1 METENRNGEVEI
13 DLREIFALLLDKLAI
28 IALVAVLGAA
38 VAFTFTKFLISP
50 VYQAKTQV
58 YVTNNKLTTTDQIN
72 VSDLQSSNYLTKDY
86 MILVKSNPVL
96 DKVIADLNLNM
107 PTSELAGKISVS
119 TPTDTRILTIAVN
132 DKDPMMAKKIADA
145 VREASKVQIQ
155 SVMGIETVNTVEEA
169 KLPENPISPNT
180 KVNVLIG
187 FMLGFVIAIA
197 VIIIRFMLDDTI
209 KAQEDVEKYL
219 GLSVLGLIPE
229 LESADNK
236 KKKKKKK
243 NK

>member
-1 METENRNGEVEI
+1 MEIENRNGEVEI
-13 DLREIFALLLDKLAI
+13 DLRDIFAILINKLAI
-28 IALVAVLGAA
+28 IVLAAVLGAA

-50 VYQAKTQV
+50 VYQARTQV
-58 YVTNNKLTTTDQIN
+58 LVKSTSLTTTDQIK

-86 MILVKSNPVL
+86 MILIKSNPVL
-96 DKVIADLNLNM
+96 DKVIADLGLDM
-107 PTSELAGKISVS
+107 SSSALAGKIHVS
-119 TPTDTRILTIAVN
+119 SQTDTRILTIAVN
-132 DKDPMMAKKIADA
+132 DKDPIMAKKIADA
-145 VREASKVQIQ
+145 VREASKTRIHE
-155 SVMGIETVNTVEEA
+155 VMGMETVENVDEA
-169 KLPENPISPNT
+169 ILPESPISPNT
-180 KVNVLIG
+180 KMNTLIG

-229 LESADNK
+229 LETTDSK

-243 NK
+243 

>member
-1 METENRNGEVEI
+1 MEIENRNDEVEI
-13 DLREIFALLLDKLAI
+13 DLRDIFAILINKLAI
-28 IALVAVLGAA
+28 IVLAAVLGAA

-50 VYQAKTQV
+50 VYQARTQV
-58 YVTNNKLTTTDQIN
+58 LVKSTSLTTTDQIK

-86 MILVKSNPVL
+86 MILIKSNPVL
-96 DKVIADLNLNM
+96 DKVIADLGLDM
-107 PTSELAGKISVS
+107 SSSALAGKIHVS
-119 TPTDTRILTIAVN
+119 SQTDTRILTIAVN
-132 DKDPMMAKKIADA
+132 DKDPIMAKKIADA
-145 VREASKVQIQ
+145 VREASKTRIHE
-155 SVMGIETVNTVEEA
+155 VMGMETVENVDEA
-169 KLPENPISPNT
+169 KLPESPISPNT
-180 KVNVLIG
+180 KMNTLIG

-229 LESADNK
+229 LETTDSK

-243 NK
+243 

>member
-1 METENRNGEVEI
+1 
-13 DLREIFALLLDKLAI
+13 
-28 IALVAVLGAA
+28 
-38 VAFTFTKFLISP
+38 
-50 VYQAKTQV
+50 
-58 YVTNNKLTTTDQIN
+58 
-72 VSDLQSSNYLTKDY
+72 

-96 DKVIADLNLNM
+96 DKVIADLNLKM
-107 PTSELAGKISVS
+107 STSELAGKISVS

-145 VREASKVQIQ
+145 VREASKAQIQ
-155 SVMGIETVNTVEEA
+155 SVMGIETVNTVEDA
-169 KLPENPISPNT
+169 KLPESPISPNT
-180 KVNVLIG
+180 KMNILIG
-187 FMLGFVIAIA
+187 FALGFIIAVA
-197 VIIIRFMLDDTI
+197 VIIIRFILDDTI

-229 LESADNK
+229 LETTDNK

>member
-1 METENRNGEVEI
+1 MEIENRNDEVEI
-13 DLREIFALLLDKLAI
+13 DLREIFGLLIDKLAI
-28 IALVAVLGAA
+28 IVLAAILGAA
-38 VAFTFTKFLISP
+38 IAFTYTKFLVSP
-50 VYQAKTQV
+50 VYQSKTQV

-72 VSDLQSSNYLTKDY
+72 VNDLQSSNYLTKDY

-96 DKVIADLNLNM
+96 DKVIADLGLKM
-107 PTSELAGKISVS
+107 STSELAGKIHVS

-132 DKDPMMAKKIADA
+132 DTDPIMAKKIADA
-145 VREASKVQIQ
+145 VREASKAQIQ
-155 SVMGIETVNTVEEA
+155 AVMGIETVNTVEDA
-169 KLPENPISPNT
+169 KLPESPISPNT
-180 KVNVLIG
+180 KMNILIG
-187 FMLGFVIAIA
+187 FALGFIIAVA
-197 VIIIRFMLDDTI
+197 VIIIRFILDDTI

-229 LESADNK
+229 LETTDNK

>member
-13 DLREIFALLLDKLAI
+13 DLRDIFAILINKLAI
-28 IALVAVLGAA
+28 IVLAAVLGAA

-50 VYQAKTQV
+50 VYQARTQV
-58 YVTNNKLTTTDQIN
+58 LVKSTSLTTTDQIK

-86 MILVKSNPVL
+86 MILIKSNPVL
-96 DKVIADLNLNM
+96 DKVIADLGLDM
-107 PTSELAGKISVS
+107 SSSALAGKIHVS
-119 TPTDTRILTIAVN
+119 SQTDTRILTIAVN

-145 VREASKVQIQ
+145 VREASKTRIHE
-155 SVMGIETVNTVEEA
+155 VMGMETVENVDEA
-169 KLPENPISPNT
+169 ILPESPISPNT
-180 KVNVLIG
+180 KMNTLIG

-229 LESADNK
+229 LETTDSK

-243 NK
+243 

>member
-1 METENRNGEVEI
+1 MSLFFAYAKQAFFYV
-13 DLREIFALLLDKLAI
+13 REIGGIMA
-28 IALVAVLGAA
+28 
-38 VAFTFTKFLISP
+38 
-50 VYQAKTQV
+50 
-58 YVTNNKLTTTDQIN
+58 QIN
-72 VSDLQSSNYLTKDY
+72 VSDLQSSNYMTKDY

-96 DKVIADLNLNM
+96 DKVIADLNLKM
-107 PTSELAGKISVS
+107 STSELAGKISVS

-145 VREASKVQIQ
+145 VREASKAQIQ
-155 SVMGIETVNTVEEA
+155 SVMGIETVNTVEDA
-169 KLPENPISPNT
+169 KLPESPISPNT
-180 KVNVLIG
+180 KMNILIG
-187 FMLGFVIAIA
+187 FALGFIIAVA

-229 LESADNK
+229 LETTDNK

>member
-1 METENRNGEVEI
+1 MEIENRNDEVEI
-13 DLREIFALLLDKLAI
+13 DLREIFGLLINKLAI
-28 IALVAVLGAA
+28 IVLAAVLGAA
-38 VAFTFTKFLISP
+38 IAFTYTKFLVSP
-50 VYQAKTQV
+50 VYQSKTQV

-72 VSDLQSSNYLTKDY
+72 VNDLQSSNYLTKDY

-96 DKVIADLNLNM
+96 DKVIADLGLKM
-107 PTSELAGKISVS
+107 STSELAGKIHVS
-119 TPTDTRILTIAVN
+119 TPTDTRIITIAVN
-132 DKDPMMAKKIADA
+132 DTDPIMAKKIADA
-145 VREASKVQIQ
+145 VREASKAQIQ

-180 KVNVLIG
+180 KMNVLIG
-187 FMLGFVIAIA
+187 FVLGFVIAVA
-197 VIIIRFMLDDTI
+197 VVIIRFMLDDSI

-229 LESADNK
+229 LENSDSK

-243 NK
+243 K

>member
-1 METENRNGEVEI
+1 METENRNDEVEI
-13 DLREIFALLLDKLAI
+13 DLREIFAILVDKLAI
-28 IALVAVLGAA
+28 IVLAAVLGAA
-38 VAFTFTKFLISP
+38 VAFTFTKFLITP
-50 VYQAKTQV
+50 VYQASTQV

-96 DKVIADLNLNM
+96 DKVIADLNLKM
-107 PTSELAGKISVS
+107 STSELAGKISVS

-145 VREASKVQIQ
+145 VREASKAQIQ
-155 SVMGIETVNTVEEA
+155 SVMGIETVNTVEDA
-169 KLPENPISPNT
+169 KLPESPISPNT
-180 KVNVLIG
+180 KMNILIG
-187 FMLGFVIAIA
+187 FALGFIIAVA

-229 LESADNK
+229 LETTDNK

>member
-1 METENRNGEVEI
+1 MEIENRNDEVEI
-13 DLREIFALLLDKLAI
+13 DLRDIFAILINKLAI
-28 IALVAVLGAA
+28 IVLAAVLGAA
-38 VAFTFTKFLISP
+38 VAFTFTKFLVSP
-50 VYQAKTQV
+50 VYQARTQV
-58 YVTNNKLTTTDQIN
+58 YVTNNSLTTTDQIK
-72 VSDLQSSNYLTKDY
+72 VTDLQSSNYLTKDY

-96 DKVIADLNLNM
+96 DKVIADLNLKM
-107 PTSELAGKISVS
+107 STSALAGKIHVS
-119 TPTDTRILTIAVN
+119 TPTDTRILTIAAN

-145 VREASKVQIQ
+145 VREASKAQIQ

-169 KLPENPISPNT
+169 KLPESPISPNT
-180 KVNVLIG
+180 KMNTLIG

-229 LESADNK
+229 LETTDSK

-243 NK
+243 

>member
-50 VYQAKTQV
+50 VYQSKTQV

-96 DKVIADLNLNM
+96 EKVIADLGLKM
-107 PTSELAGKISVS
+107 STTELAGKISVS

-145 VREASKVQIQ
+145 VREASKAQIQ

-169 KLPENPISPNT
+169 NLPENSISPNT

-187 FMLGFVIAIA
+187 FMLGFVIAVA

-229 LESADNK
+229 LETADNK

>member
-1 METENRNGEVEI
+1 METENRNDEVEI
-13 DLREIFALLLDKLAI
+13 DLREIFAILLDKLAVI
-28 IALVAVLGAA
+28 VLAAVLCAA

-50 VYQAKTQV
+50 VYQASTQV

-96 DKVIADLNLNM
+96 DKVIADLNLKM
-107 PTSELAGKISVS
+107 STSELAGKISVS

-145 VREASKVQIQ
+145 VREASKAQIQ
-155 SVMGIETVNTVEEA
+155 SVMGIETVNTVEDA
-169 KLPENPISPNT
+169 KLPESPISPNT
-180 KVNVLIG
+180 KMNILIG
-187 FMLGFVIAIA
+187 FALGFIIAVA

-229 LESADNK
+229 LETTDNK

>member
-1 METENRNGEVEI
+1 MEIENRNGEVEI
-13 DLREIFALLLDKLAI
+13 DLRDIFAILINKLAI
-28 IALVAVLGAA
+28 IVLAAVLGAA

-50 VYQAKTQV
+50 VYQARTQV
-58 YVTNNKLTTTDQIN
+58 LVKSTSLTTTDQIK

-86 MILVKSNPVL
+86 MILIKSNPVL
-96 DKVIADLNLNM
+96 DKVIADLGLDM
-107 PTSELAGKISVS
+107 SSSALAGKIHVS
-119 TPTDTRILTIAVN
+119 SQTDTRILTIAVN
-132 DKDPMMAKKIADA
+132 DKDPIMAKKIADA
-145 VREASKVQIQ
+145 VREASKTRIHE
-155 SVMGIETVNTVEEA
+155 VMGMETVENVDEA
-169 KLPENPISPNT
+169 KLPESPISPNT
-180 KVNVLIG
+180 KMNTLIG

-229 LESADNK
+229 LETTDSK

-243 NK
+243 

>member
-1 METENRNGEVEI
+1 MEIENRNGEVEI
-13 DLREIFALLLDKLAI
+13 DLRDIFAILINKLAI
-28 IALVAVLGAA
+28 IVLAAVLGAA

-50 VYQAKTQV
+50 VYQARTQV
-58 YVTNNKLTTTDQIN
+58 LVKSTSLTTTDQIK

-86 MILVKSNPVL
+86 MILIKSNPVL
-96 DKVIADLNLNM
+96 DKVIADLGLDM
-107 PTSELAGKISVS
+107 SSSALAGKIHVS
-119 TPTDTRILTIAVN
+119 SQTDTRILTIAVN

-145 VREASKVQIQ
+145 VREASKTRIHE
-155 SVMGIETVNTVEEA
+155 VMGMETVENVDEA
-169 KLPENPISPNT
+169 ILPESPISPNT
-180 KVNVLIG
+180 KMNTLIG
-187 FMLGFVIAIA
+187 FMLGFVSAIA

-229 LESADNK
+229 LETTDSK

-243 NK
+243 

>member
-1 METENRNGEVEI
+1 MEIENRNGEVEI
-13 DLREIFALLLDKLAI
+13 DLRDIFAILINKLAI
-28 IALVAVLGAA
+28 IVLAAVLGAA

-50 VYQAKTQV
+50 VYQARTQV
-58 YVTNNKLTTTDQIN
+58 LVKSTSLTTTDQIK

-86 MILVKSNPVL
+86 MILIKSNPVL
-96 DKVIADLNLNM
+96 DKVIADLGLDM
-107 PTSELAGKISVS
+107 SSSALAGKIHVS
-119 TPTDTRILTIAVN
+119 SQTDTRILTIAVN

-145 VREASKVQIQ
+145 VREASKTRIHE
-155 SVMGIETVNTVEEA
+155 VMGMETVENVDEA
-169 KLPENPISPNT
+169 ILPESPISPNT
-180 KVNVLIG
+180 KMNTLIG

-229 LESADNK
+229 LETTDSK

-243 NK
+243 

>member
-1 METENRNGEVEI
+1 METENRNDEVEI
-13 DLREIFALLLDKLAI
+13 DLREIFAILLDKLAI
-28 IALVAVLGAA
+28 IVLAAVLGAV

-50 VYQAKTQV
+50 VYQASTQV

-96 DKVIADLNLNM
+96 DKVIADLNLKM
-107 PTSELAGKISVS
+107 STSELAGKISVS

-145 VREASKVQIQ
+145 VREASKAQIQ
-155 SVMGIETVNTVEEA
+155 SVMGIETVNTVEDA
-169 KLPENPISPNT
+169 KLPESPISPNT
-180 KVNVLIG
+180 KMNVLIG
-187 FMLGFVIAIA
+187 FALGFIIAVA

-229 LESADNK
+229 LETTDNK

>member
-1 METENRNGEVEI
+1 MEIENRNDEVEI
-13 DLREIFALLLDKLAI
+13 DLREIFGLLINKLAI
-28 IALVAVLGAA
+28 IVLAAVLGAA
-38 VAFTFTKFLISP
+38 IAFTYTKFLVSP
-50 VYQAKTQV
+50 VYQSKTQV

-72 VSDLQSSNYLTKDY
+72 VNDLQSSNYLTKDY

-96 DKVIADLNLNM
+96 DKVIADLGLKM
-107 PTSELAGKISVS
+107 STSELAGKIHVS

-132 DKDPMMAKKIADA
+132 DTDPIMAKKIADA
-145 VREASKVQIQ
+145 VREASKAQIQ

-180 KVNVLIG
+180 KMNVLIG
-187 FMLGFVIAIA
+187 FVLGFVIAVA
-197 VIIIRFMLDDTI
+197 VVIIRFMLDDSI

-229 LESADNK
+229 LENSDSK

-243 NK
+243 K

>member
-1 METENRNGEVEI
+1 METENRNDEVEI
-13 DLREIFALLLDKLAI
+13 DLREIFAILLDKLAVI
-28 IALVAVLGAA
+28 VLAAVLGAA

-50 VYQAKTQV
+50 VYQASTQV

-96 DKVIADLNLNM
+96 DKVIADLNLKM
-107 PTSELAGKISVS
+107 STSELAGKISVS

-145 VREASKVQIQ
+145 VREASKAQIQ
-155 SVMGIETVNTVEEA
+155 SVMGIETVNTVEDA
-169 KLPENPISPNT
+169 KLPESPISPNT
-180 KVNVLIG
+180 KMNILIG
-187 FMLGFVIAIA
+187 FALGFIIAVA

-229 LESADNK
+229 LETTDNK

-243 NK
+243 

>member
-13 DLREIFALLLDKLAI
+13 DLRDIFAILINKLAI
-28 IALVAVLGAA
+28 IVLAAVLGAA

-50 VYQAKTQV
+50 VYQARTQV
-58 YVTNNKLTTTDQIN
+58 LVKSTSLTTTDQIK

-86 MILVKSNPVL
+86 MILIKSNPVL
-96 DKVIADLNLNM
+96 DKVIADLGLDM
-107 PTSELAGKISVS
+107 SSSALSGKIHVS
-119 TPTDTRILTIAVN
+119 SQTDTRILTIAVN
-132 DKDPMMAKKIADA
+132 DKDPIMAKKIADA
-145 VREASKVQIQ
+145 VREASKTRIHE
-155 SVMGIETVNTVEEA
+155 VMGMETVENVDEA
-169 KLPENPISPNT
+169 ILPESPISPNT
-180 KVNVLIG
+180 KMNTLIG
-187 FMLGFVIAIA
+187 FMLGFIIAIA

-229 LESADNK
+229 LETTDSK

-243 NK
+243 

>member
-1 METENRNGEVEI
+1 METENRNDEVEI
-13 DLREIFALLLDKLAI
+13 DLREIFAILLDKLAVI
-28 IALVAVLGAA
+28 VLAAVLGAA

-50 VYQAKTQV
+50 VYQASTQV

-96 DKVIADLNLNM
+96 DKVIADLNLKM
-107 PTSELAGKISVS
+107 STSELAGKISVS

-145 VREASKVQIQ
+145 VREASKAQIQ
-155 SVMGIETVNTVEEA
+155 SVMGIETVNTVEDA
-169 KLPENPISPNT
+169 KLPESPISPNT
-180 KVNVLIG
+180 KMNILIG
-187 FMLGFVIAIA
+187 FALGFIIAVA

-229 LESADNK
+229 LETTDNK

>member
-1 METENRNGEVEI
+1 METENRNDEVEI
-13 DLREIFALLLDKLAI
+13 DLREIFAILLDKLAVI
-28 IALVAVLGAA
+28 VLAAVLGAA

-50 VYQAKTQV
+50 VYKARTQV

-96 DKVIADLNLNM
+96 DKVIADLNLKM
-107 PTSELAGKISVS
+107 STSELAGKISVS

-145 VREASKVQIQ
+145 VREASKAQIQ
-155 SVMGIETVNTVEEA
+155 SVMGIETVNTVEDA
-169 KLPENPISPNT
+169 KLPESPISPNT
-180 KVNVLIG
+180 KMNILIG
-187 FMLGFVIAIA
+187 FALGFIIAVA

-229 LESADNK
+229 LETTDNK

>member
-1 METENRNGEVEI
+1 MEIENRNGEVEI
-13 DLREIFALLLDKLAI
+13 DLRDIFAILINKLAI
-28 IALVAVLGAA
+28 IVLAAMLGAA

-50 VYQAKTQV
+50 VYQARTQV
-58 YVTNNKLTTTDQIN
+58 LVKSTSLTTTDQIK

-86 MILVKSNPVL
+86 MILIKSNPVL
-96 DKVIADLNLNM
+96 DKVIADLGLDM
-107 PTSELAGKISVS
+107 SSSALAGKIHVS
-119 TPTDTRILTIAVN
+119 SQTDTRILTIAVN
-132 DKDPMMAKKIADA
+132 DKDPIMAKKIADA
-145 VREASKVQIQ
+145 VREASKTRIHE
-155 SVMGIETVNTVEEA
+155 VMGMETVENVDEA

-180 KVNVLIG
+180 KMNTLIG

-229 LESADNK
+229 LETTDSK

-243 NK
+243 

>member
-1 METENRNGEVEI
+1 MEI
-13 DLREIFALLLDKLAI
+13 DLREIFGLLINKLAI
-28 IALVAVLGAA
+28 IVLAAVLGAA
-38 VAFTFTKFLISP
+38 IAFTYTKLLVSP
-50 VYQAKTQV
+50 VYQSKTQV

-72 VSDLQSSNYLTKDY
+72 VNDLQSSNYLTKDY
-86 MILVKSNPVL
+86 MVLVKSNPVL
-96 DKVIADLNLNM
+96 DKVIADLGVEM
-107 PTSELAGKISVS
+107 STSQLAGKIHVS

-145 VREASKVQIQ
+145 VREASKAQIQ

-169 KLPENPISPNT
+169 KLPESPISPNT
-180 KVNVLIG
+180 KMNTLIG

-229 LESADNK
+229 LETTNSK

-243 NK
+243 